1 MTFFGAIHV
10 LTKQKSI
17 IHLEVNEEEKKKN
30 CNLLR
35 AQIFPLL
42 THSMIFFM
50 AKRYG
55 MYQVFFPIFWKKES
69 VNLATFSPQLHI
81 LQM

>member
-42 THSMIFFM
+42 SQSMIFF
-50 AKRYG
+50 YG
-55 MYQVFFPIFWKKES
+55 QTVWNVSSFFSNFLEERKC
-69 VNLATFSPQLHI
+69 
-81 LQM
+81 